1 MKSRV
6 VRYFILSLWLLLGLA
21 LILIPWSDVW
31 DSNYFLFQYPS
42 LALLLKNT
50 FMRGGISGLGFMNVV
65 LSLES
70 FRHRASA
77 IVTRS

>member
-1 MKSRV
+1 M
-6 VRYFILSLWLLLGLA
+6 RYFVLSLWLLLGLA
-21 LILIPWSDVW
+21 LILIPWSDAW

-42 LALLLKNT
+42 LALLLKNP

>member
-1 MKSRV
+1 
-6 VRYFILSLWLLLGLA
+6 VRYFVLSLWLLLGLA
-21 LILIPWSDVW
+21 LILIPWSDAW

-42 LALLLKNT
+42 LALLLKNP

-70 FRHRASA
+70 FRHRAST